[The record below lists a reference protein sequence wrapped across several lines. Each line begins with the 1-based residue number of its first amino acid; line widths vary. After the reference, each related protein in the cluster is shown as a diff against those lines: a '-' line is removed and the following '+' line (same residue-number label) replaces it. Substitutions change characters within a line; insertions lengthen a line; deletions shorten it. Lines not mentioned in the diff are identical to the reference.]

1 MIEENIRLTVGIDFE
16 RARVL
21 FTSVSEEGNARV
33 IDMDAQQARAISRLL
48 ESCAGQLESQLV
60 KREGEEK

>member
-21 FTSVSEEGNARV
+21 LT
-33 IDMDAQQARAISRLL
+33 MDAQQARAISRLL
-48 ESCAGQLESQLV
+48 ESCAG
-60 KREGEEK
+60 